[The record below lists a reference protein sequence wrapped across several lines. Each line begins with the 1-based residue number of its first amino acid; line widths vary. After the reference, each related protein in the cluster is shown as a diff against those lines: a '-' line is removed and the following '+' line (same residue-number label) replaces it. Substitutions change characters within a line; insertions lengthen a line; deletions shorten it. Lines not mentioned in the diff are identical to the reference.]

1 MYIPD
6 KDRYDGRMKYRRCGD
21 SGILLP
27 EVSLGLWHNFGDGAS
42 FQTCMDIVHTA
53 FDRGITHFDLANNYG
68 PAPGAAEEMFG
79 RILKKSPMIRREEIL
94 ISSKAGHQM
103 WPGPYGDGSSRKMLI
118 TSLDHSLQRMGV
130 DYVDIFYSHRYDGI
144 TPIEETMQALVD
156 IVKSGKAL
164 YVGLS
169 KYPKDKADIAY
180 DYLRSNG
187 VRPLIYQGKYNL
199 LNREPEEQGII
210 SQAAE
215 NGAGFIAFSPLAQ
228 GLLTDRYI
236 HGIPADS
243 RIAKGEGF
251 LKKEQLTD
259 EMLKKIKALMSI
271 ASRRDQSLAEMALA
285 WILKDHNVT
294 SVIIGASSVDQLKSN
309 LKAMDNTSFSNEEIL
324 TIDKSL

>member
-1 MYIPD
+1 M
-6 KDRYDGRMKYRRCGD
+6 
-21 SGILLP
+21 
-27 EVSLGLWHNFGDGAS
+27 
-42 FQTCMDIVHTA
+42 
-53 FDRGITHFDLANNYG
+53 
-68 PAPGAAEEMFG
+68 
-79 RILKKSPMIRREEIL
+79 

-103 WPGPYGDGSSRKMLI
+103 WLGPYGDGSSRKMLI

-309 LKAMDNTSFSNEEIL
+309 LKAMANTSFRNEEIL
-324 TIDKSL
+324 PIDKYL